1 MINTYFINLDRS
13 KDRRAHME
21 KTFKNITRIP
31 AFDGDILDN
40 YENIKLPLKC
50 RQNKYQLACSLS
62 HIKAIIEA
70 YQNND
75 EGAIISEDDI
85 DNQFKNK
92 WCKNINTII
101 KDAPDNTECISLFC
115 SSVNR
120 LQYFITLSED
130 YSPWINHNWST
141 CCYYIN
147 RSGMKK
153 ILDMFYKDG
162 IIDLSIRLLNYVADD
177 GVIYNNI
184 GEVPYGYRWM
194 ESQNTL
200 GYGAFKNGCTIGQM
214 RFLARIYKHNKITKY
229 F

>member
-50 RQNKYQLACSLS
+50 WQNKYQLACSLS

-184 GEVPYGYRWM
+184 ITYNYTKPLFINTQFNTTIQFKPSLEKKLYDFIHSYF
-194 ESQNTL
+194 ES
-200 GYGAFKNGCTIGQM
+200 I
-214 RFLARIYKHNKITKY
+214 
-229 F
+229 